1 MPPSQPP
8 PWTGEEPR
16 LPPRSRGGLGWGLC
30 LNLTAKTLISL
41 PKALATLWQ
50 GAGDSTGA
58 SAAIKWQVRW
68 NFSTGQLE
76 RPTLQPARCHDR
88 ATPYTVDDLPAGS
101 LEVADLGYFCLE
113 ELHAKQ
119 ALGQYFVCRYKVG
132 TAVFTETGEPLNLL
146 EWLSRVGSVGE
157 RWVLLGKQARLPV
170 RVVAFRLS
178 EASVNRAR
186 RRLRE
191 YARKKGKQPTQARLS
206 LTPWLV
212 VVTNVPEE
220 LLSAQ
225 EVGVLARVRWQVEI
239 VFRVWTSSFHIDA
252 CRSRK
257 VRRALCALYAKLMGV
272 VVWHWLV
279 LVWRGGVWERS
290 LYKAARAF
298 QWIAIVLGGLMLVLQ
313 GACGVM
319 FALALRAPS

>member
-76 RPTLQPARCHDR
+76 GPTLQPARCHDR
-88 ATPYTVDDLPAGS
+88 TTPYGIDDLPAGR
-101 LEVADLGYFCLE
+101 LEVADLGYLCLE
-113 ELHAKQ
+113 ELQVKQ
-119 ALGQYFVCRYKVG
+119 ALGQSSVCRSKAG

-170 RVVAFRLS
+170 RVIAFRLS
-178 EASVNRAR
+178 EASVTRAR

-191 YARKKGKQPTQARLS
+191 YARKQGKQPTQARLA

-212 VVTNVPEE
+212 VTNVPETQ
-220 LLSAQ
+220 LSAQ